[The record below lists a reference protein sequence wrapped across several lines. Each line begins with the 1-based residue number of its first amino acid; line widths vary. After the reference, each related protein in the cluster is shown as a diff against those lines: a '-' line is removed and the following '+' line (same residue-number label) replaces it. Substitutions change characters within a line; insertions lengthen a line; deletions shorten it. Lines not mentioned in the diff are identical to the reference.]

1 MESIDKACEETVKKL
16 ILENKY
22 RISFWGSVETVSSG
36 AVIGSLCA
44 TAVTLIISPG
54 NSILGS
60 SVMAGISVVAVLLSH
75 LRKNAI
81 IKQIIDEAVEEVKKQ
96 QTIELMKEAFP
107 FISDEDISMLLPH
120 ILAISI
126 VPNEHSEE
134 DFIQTQGERL
144 MSYAGEVG
152 YTDWEE
158 DVAYLKNLIEGLK
171 NGHISAEEA
180 QESIKTMEKTMLD
193 KAYRFCTKDITR

>member
-44 TAVTLIISPG
+44 TAVTLITSPG

-107 FISDEDISMLLPH
+107 FISDEDISTLLPH

-171 NGHISAEEA
+171 NGQISAEEA

-193 KAYRFCTKDITR
+193 KAYRFCTKDMAR